1 MSALT
6 VGAVSL
12 VVWVLL
18 WGDLS
23 PGNVLSGVAVAALL
37 MVVFPNDGPLWP
49 RHYFDPI
56 AALRFVR
63 YFLWNIV
70 ISNVVLSR
78 EILSPHSS
86 IRTGVVVVPMPDC
99 SPAIITFI
107 ANVTALT
114 PGTMAVQVSN
124 EPPELSVHV
133 LLLYDVDEARAA
145 VDKLRYL
152 TVRAFGA
159 PEVRRGCVR
168 LIDADGAS

>member
-1 MSALT
+1 MSAFT

-18 WGDLS
+18 WGDASL
-23 PGNVLSGVAVAALL
+23 GNIISGMVVAALL

-49 RHYFDPI
+49 RHFFHPL
-56 AALRFVR
+56 AALRFGG

-70 ISNVVLSR
+70 VSNVVLSR
-78 EILSPHSS
+78 EILTRHSS

-99 SPAIITFI
+99 SPAMITFI

-114 PGTMAVQVSN
+114 PGTMAVEISN
-124 EPPELSVHV
+124 DPPELSVHV

-152 TVRAFGA
+152 TVKAFGA
-159 PEVRRGCVR
+159 PEIRADCVR
-168 LIDADGAS
+168 LIEPGDAS